1 MATIVPREADISSV
15 TVFKFSGNQPNY
27 PPISMSFQSVLLVQ
41 RADLAS
47 THGSVPGHGCITIK
61 KRILYCVASVQ
72 ERCLKES

>member
-15 TVFKFSGNQPNY
+15 KFSGNQPNY

-41 RADLAS
+41 RADLAR
-47 THGSVPGHGCITIK
+47 THGSVPGHGCITMK